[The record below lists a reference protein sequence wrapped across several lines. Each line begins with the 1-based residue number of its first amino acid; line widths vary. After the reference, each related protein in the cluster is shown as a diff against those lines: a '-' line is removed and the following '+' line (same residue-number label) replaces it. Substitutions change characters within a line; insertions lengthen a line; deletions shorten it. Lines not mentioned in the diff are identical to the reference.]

1 MITKLLFLQSK
12 TSPEKQMHLVVSE
25 LLCPIARTFSLS
37 HLYEHNTDN
46 SFLSLMLRDM
56 KLLETTEL
64 QRNHIAYGQRW
75 VLLKQEIRGLLIN
88 RWKQFRKQR
97 QLKEFILQAGK
108 RKLKAVSRQDE
119 HVDGS
124 CPPTLSYAG
133 EEGGGGGR
141 EEKKE
146 KENKNHE
153 AHIYSLSLFSGNDI
167 NIWYLYF
174 FLFFMATQCS
184 SCCRLTEKY
193 TCSCILWTNTKTL
206 IFPVSFKQL
215 LLWY

>member
-1 MITKLLFLQSK
+1 MWGNNPSSTAVIINNLLQQGEPGFVFPTATFFCSLQEQIKASIKMITKLLFLQSK
-12 TSPEKQMHLVVSE
+12 TSPEKQIHLVVSE

-64 QRNHIAYGQRW
+64 QRNQIAYGQRW

-88 RWKQFRKQR
+88 CWKQFRKQR

-108 RKLKAVSRQDE
+108 RKWKAVSRQDE

-124 CPPTLSYAG
+124 WPPSLSYAG
-133 EEGGGGGR
+133 EGGGR
-141 EEKKE
+141 GRGEERKRK
-146 KENKNHE
+146 
-153 AHIYSLSLFSGNDI
+153 
-167 NIWYLYF
+167 
-174 FLFFMATQCS
+174 
-184 SCCRLTEKY
+184 
-193 TCSCILWTNTKTL
+193 
-206 IFPVSFKQL
+206 
-215 LLWY
+215 